1 MIYIKDRL
9 SYWIKSRNL
18 KYMLLLDNVV
28 IIFSIFFSIFI
39 KYNFSFPHYLLQS
52 HNLILVSFFLITKI
66 LCFRTF
72 ALYRGLWRYTSV
84 WDMYN
89 IIRANLLSTVI
100 LITIFLLFNFLD
112 KIFFSLLII
121 DFLLCTVFV
130 CASRLG
136 IRLYFSQSEYF
147 LNISNSDRKKVI
159 IIGAGD
165 TGQTISKQILQKKKS
180 NISIVAFM
188 DDNPKKFNQRLH
200 GIPVVGPISNIL
212 KLKFEYD
219 EIYICVPSAKRSE
232 LRLIIEFVKKTGK
245 KFKILPSISGLIEG
259 SVNISQLRDV
269 SINDLLGREE
279 VELNKKSI
287 KYLVSGKRVLI
298 TGAGGSI
305 GSELVRQCVR
315 FNPSILIMVDNSELN
330 LFEIDKEMKK
340 HNTKVLLKPTL
351 LDIRDEKITDELF
364 DEFKPQ
370 IVLHAAA
377 YKHVPIQEI
386 FPWEAIKTNVFGTF
400 NLAKSSVKNKI
411 EKFVLVS
418 TDKAVKPV
426 NVMGAT
432 KRIAEKIMQKYNLVQ
447 KNTAF
452 MAVRFGNVLGSSGS
466 VVPIFKE
473 QIKQGGPV
481 TVTDPDMKRY
491 FMSIPEASQLILQ
504 AGALGIG
511 GEIFILDMG
520 KPIKIIDLAS
530 DLIKLSGFDL
540 DEIPIE
546 ITGIRPGEKI
556 TEELSN
562 PSEEMNM
569 TKHEKIFVLN
579 NSNQEK
585 SEFENIIT
593 NIENLESELHEKNPE
608 KIRIMLSSFLDE
620 YKPELRKT
628 VHNYLKDKE
637 NAEA

>member
-1 MIYIKDRL
+1 
-9 SYWIKSRNL
+9 
-18 KYMLLLDNVV
+18 
-28 IIFSIFFSIFI
+28 
-39 KYNFSFPHYLLQS
+39 
-52 HNLILVSFFLITKI
+52 
-66 LCFRTF
+66 
-72 ALYRGLWRYTSV
+72 
-84 WDMYN
+84 
-89 IIRANLLSTVI
+89 
-100 LITIFLLFNFLD
+100 
-112 KIFFSLLII
+112 
-121 DFLLCTVFV
+121 
-130 CASRLG
+130 
-136 IRLYFSQSEYF
+136 
-147 LNISNSDRKKVI
+147 
-159 IIGAGD
+159 
-165 TGQTISKQILQKKKS
+165 
-180 NISIVAFM
+180 M

-593 NIENLESELHEKNPE
+593 NIENLESELHEK
-608 KIRIMLSSFLDE
+608 KS
-620 YKPELRKT
+620 RK
-628 VHNYLKDKE
+628 N
-637 NAEA
+637 